1 MLSVLNYLIS
11 LRNKEEKLSI
21 SMQSKLTKNTMEELY
36 MTQITST
43 KGFTATES
51 ISLSQE
57 LALLGVQSTPLSSLL
72 LSKGVERAL
81 SSIFTFKE
89 KSLDTT
95 DDISA
100 VEGSDTTVFQQSAK
114 RELTAILQ
122 IFKKAVS
129 ISGTADAMQ
138 STKFSEEVADRLLEL
153 KINLEKV
160 LINGTKA
167 DGSVTPFI
175 RKMSG
180 IIESADDTNAETGA
194 DVETLI
200 KQGMENLWNNDLS
213 EGAFYL
219 FVNADVKEKI
229 DNVYKGS
236 YSYAHVTTNFGLVVD
251 SINTN
256 FGTVNV
262 VLSKHIPT
270 GKAVL
275 FNDSYVSA
283 VALREAHFEP
293 LAKTGDSTKGQIV
306 GEYSLK
312 VGSPKAVAVL
322 TIS

>member
-1 MLSVLNYLIS
+1 M
-11 LRNKEEKLSI
+11 
-21 SMQSKLTKNTMEELY
+21 
-36 MTQITST
+36 ITSNN
-43 KGFTATES
+43 GFTATES

-57 LALLGVQSTPLSSLL
+57 LALLGVQSTPFTSLL
-72 LSKGVERAL
+72 LSKGVEKAL
-81 SSIFTFKE
+81 ATVYTFKE
-89 KSLDTT
+89 KTISND

-100 VEGSDTTVFQQSAK
+100 VEGADTTVFQASAK

-180 IIESADDTNAETGA
+180 IIESADVTNEESGA
-194 DVETLI
+194 DVEALI
-200 KQGMENLWNNDLS
+200 KDTMQNLWHNDLS

-229 DNVYKGS
+229 DAVYKDS

-251 SINTN
+251 TINTN

-275 FNDSYVSA
+275 FNDSYVNA

-312 VGSPKAVAVL
+312 VGSPKAVAIL
-322 TIS
+322 TVTA